1 MEPQNCRSQKSSNY
15 LMTNCSKS
23 IKRQKRINS
32 IVLSHACLSHAC
44 LCFFRGGQA
53 VCSVRLPCSLP
64 GLTLYNNNT
73 HADTAWAPSPGLTI
87 LGSQFRTHGPGL
99 TCLDSRPW
107 AHVPGLTILGS
118 QFRTHGSGLTALGSR
133 AWAPSPGLTCL
144 GSRAWAHSSG
154 LTALGSRPWA
164 HGPGL
169 TCLGSPGG
177 VGGLSRWMV
186 GIVLRAR
193 TT

>member
-87 LGSQFRTHGPGL
+87 LGSQFRTHG
-99 TCLDSRPW
+99 
-107 AHVPGLTILGS
+107 
-118 QFRTHGSGLTALGSR
+118 SGLTALGSR

-154 LTALGSRPWA
+154 LTALGSRPWT
-164 HGPGL
+164 HGSGL